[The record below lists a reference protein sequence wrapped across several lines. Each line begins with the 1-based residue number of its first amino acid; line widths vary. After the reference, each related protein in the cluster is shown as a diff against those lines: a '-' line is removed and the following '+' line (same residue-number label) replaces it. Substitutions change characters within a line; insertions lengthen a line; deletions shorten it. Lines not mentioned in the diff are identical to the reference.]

1 MTEKYFFFC
10 KRTRYDFILPKC
22 TRRNIK
28 KIHMPYDIAGFVA
41 ICQTN
46 KRERFDMSESAF

>member
-1 MTEKYFFFC
+1 MAEKYFVFC
-10 KRTRYDFILPKC
+10 KRKRYDFILPKC

-41 ICQTN
+41 IC
-46 KRERFDMSESAF
+46 